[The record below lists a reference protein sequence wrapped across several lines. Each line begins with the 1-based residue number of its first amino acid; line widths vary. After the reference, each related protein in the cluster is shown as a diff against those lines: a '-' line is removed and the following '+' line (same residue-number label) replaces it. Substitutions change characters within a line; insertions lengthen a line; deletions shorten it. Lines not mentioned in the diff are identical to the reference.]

1 MKPMYFKLYHN
12 PENKTLTIP
21 RAALQL
27 SGLADAEE
35 LILHTGGGY
44 VLAARNA
51 LSTLECL
58 HLLQFL
64 TSTAASL
71 LLQLA
76 VFSQEGSE
84 FSECGDTLDE
94 EDEMDDPGLTIP
106 AWLLELAG
114 LDEADSLE
122 AVAEDGRVIVS
133 KAEDEDPSEHREEDP
148 LQEFDEGFRAM
159 LQEGNVDL
167 DALRRQMRQEKN
179 HA

>member
-76 VFSQEGSE
+76 VFSQEGAE
-84 FSECGDTLDE
+84 FPECEDTLDE
-94 EDEMDDPGLTIP
+94 EDEMVDPGLTIP
-106 AWLLELAG
+106 ACLLELA
-114 LDEADSLE
+114 LE

-133 KAEDEDPSEHREEDP
+133 KAEDEGPSEHREEDP

-167 DALRRQMRQEKN
+167 DALRRQMRQEKD

>member
-71 LLQLA
+71 LPKRRDLA
-76 VFSQEGSE
+76 REGAD
-84 FSECGDTLDE
+84 FPAVGAPINRKDE
-94 EDEMDDPGLTIP
+94 
-106 AWLLELAG
+106 
-114 LDEADSLE
+114 
-122 AVAEDGRVIVS
+122 R
-133 KAEDEDPSEHREEDP
+133 
-148 LQEFDEGFRAM
+148 
-159 LQEGNVDL
+159 
-167 DALRRQMRQEKN
+167 
-179 HA
+179 

>member
-76 VFSQEGSE
+76 VFQVHV
-84 FSECGDTLDE
+84 CG
-94 EDEMDDPGLTIP
+94 GFCQ
-106 AWLLELAG
+106 LLLLLVQLPQG
-114 LDEADSLE
+114 QLF
-122 AVAEDGRVIVS
+122 VFCGGR
-133 KAEDEDPSEHREEDP
+133 
-148 LQEFDEGFRAM
+148 
-159 LQEGNVDL
+159 
-167 DALRRQMRQEKN
+167 
-179 HA
+179 

>member
-58 HLLQFL
+58 HLLVPHLHCRISAPPAGGIQ
-64 TSTAASL
+64 
-71 LLQLA
+71 
-76 VFSQEGSE
+76 
-84 FSECGDTLDE
+84 
-94 EDEMDDPGLTIP
+94 PGRGGI
-106 AWLLELAG
+106 
-114 LDEADSLE
+114 S
-122 AVAEDGRVIVS
+122 RV
-133 KAEDEDPSEHREEDP
+133 
-148 LQEFDEGFRAM
+148 
-159 LQEGNVDL
+159 
-167 DALRRQMRQEKN
+167 
-179 HA
+179 

>member
-1 MKPMYFKLYHN
+1 MYFKLYHN

-106 AWLLELAG
+106 ACLLELAG
-114 LDEADSLE
+114 LDEADSLDLIYITQADAMEE
-122 AVAEDGRVIVS
+122 AKKLAETIRHNYKVGEIRFSTIGPVIGCHTGPGTMALVFFGRRS
-133 KAEDEDPSEHREEDP
+133 
-148 LQEFDEGFRAM
+148 
-159 LQEGNVDL
+159 
-167 DALRRQMRQEKN
+167 DAR
-179 HA
+179 

>member
-35 LILHTGGGY
+35 LILHTGSGY

-64 TSTAASL
+64 TSAAASL

-133 KAEDEDPSEHREEDP
+133 KAEDDAPSEHGEEDP
-148 LQEFDEGFRAM
+148 LQEFDENFRSM
-159 LQEGNVDL
+159 LQEGHVDL
-167 DALRRQMRQEKN
+167 DALRRQLRREED